1 MMFAVAFGLAVRV
14 TMSAEQRQQLP
25 FTVVDRGVGAT
36 LMRRLE
42 RLGKVKGK
50 MHRHQRVEG
59 EREEAEP
66 CGPDRAPPLPRSHSG
81 APAFGDVGAERF

>member
-1 MMFAVAFGLAVRV
+1 
-14 TMSAEQRQQLP
+14 
-25 FTVVDRGVGAT
+25 
-36 LMRRLE
+36 
-42 RLGKVKGK
+42 